1 MIQQGINQ
9 LLTQGAIALR
19 LSPDYEKKVE
29 IAKTKQELSAQHQQI
44 ETLNKEASL
53 DRIKAQNAKLEG
65 ELSKNSSKSEVRAYT
80 SHAEKLKK
88 EMLAVGNKATETTR
102 RLFELDPTRENL
114 EALMGRVGFTKMQ
127 QKGILQYQQREDFNE
142 FINNLEEKLRKGDN

>member
-29 IAKTKQELSAQHQQI
+29 IAKTKQELEAQHQQI

-65 ELSKNSSKSEVRAYT
+65 ELSKNASKSEARAYT

-102 RLFELDPTRENL
+102 KLFELDPTRENL

-127 QKGILQYQQREDFNE
+127 EKGILKYQQREDFKE